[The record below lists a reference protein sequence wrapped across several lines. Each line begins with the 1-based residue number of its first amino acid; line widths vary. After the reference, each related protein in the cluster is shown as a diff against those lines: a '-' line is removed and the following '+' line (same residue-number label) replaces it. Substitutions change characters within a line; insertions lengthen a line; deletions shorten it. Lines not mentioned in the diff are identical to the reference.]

1 MKNVKRLLQ
10 YMGDRKIKYFVLLI
24 ATLIIS
30 AVTQLY
36 YSYIYKSLF
45 NSIEYKDKNLF
56 VVACIM
62 CAIFIV
68 ISYVS
73 PYMRYFQMKQVRM
86 IVFRIKI
93 EMFKKLTKLNMQY
106 FEEHHSGDTL
116 KRLNN
121 DANTLKYTYFSG
133 IFRVLVLITNGSA
146 SIVAMFIYCSKLAL
160 VSIVFSAISVTIS
173 ISMNKTIENLSQDIQ
188 KKVVK
193 LTERLSDLFSGF
205 LVMKM
210 YSGSKLVTE
219 RYLTENENITEGV
232 RKKTRTLSLLE
243 MLSFLTGMFGNFG
256 TILIGAFLVKR
267 GEIDYG
273 TIMAVVTLQMSVSG
287 MLQFLGGALADMTS
301 LLVDAQ
307 RVFDFLESNEDEV
320 DTFSGISNDKD
331 LDLAYEKG
339 ISIEK
344 LTFAY
349 KDREPILHDFNLQIK
364 NGEKVMLV
372 GESGCGKSTI
382 LKVLMRFYDQSEGII
397 RICGH
402 NIEEYSLKQL
412 RNMITYVPQ
421 ENYLFEGTVM
431 ENILFGNP
439 YVDEAMAKDAAQMA
453 YAHDFISDMPDGY
466 DTILST
472 GGRNLSGGQ
481 RQRIA
486 IARAFLKNSPIL
498 LMDEPSSALDVE
510 SENKINLAMKQLMG
524 NRIVIMVTHRTSS
537 FHEFDRVFEL

>member
-1 MKNVKRLLQ
+1 MKNMKRLLQ
-10 YMGDRKIKYFVLLI
+10 YMGDRKIKYFVILI

-30 AVTQLY
+30 ALSQLY
-36 YSYIYKSLF
+36 YSYIYKLLF

-56 VVACIM
+56 VGACIM

-68 ISYVS
+68 ISYFS
-73 PYMRYFQMKQVRM
+73 PYIRYFEMKQVRIM
-86 IVFRIKI
+86 VFDIKM
-93 EMFKKLTKLNMQY
+93 ELFKKLTKLNMLY

-133 IFRVLVLITNGSA
+133 IYRVLVLIINGSV
-146 SIVAMFIYCSKLAL
+146 SIIAMFIYCYKLAL
-160 VSIVFSAISVTIS
+160 VSIIFSAISVAIS
-173 ISMNKTIENLSQDIQ
+173 ILMNKTIESLSQDIQ
-188 KKVVK
+188 KKVVR

-205 LVMKM
+205 LVMKL
-210 YSGSKLVTE
+210 YYGSKLVTE
-219 RYLTENENITEGV
+219 RYLLENENITEGV
-232 RKKTRTLSLLE
+232 KKKTRTLSLLE
-243 MLSFLTGMFGNFG
+243 MLSFLTGMLGNFG
-256 TILIGAFLVKR
+256 TILIGAFLVKH

-287 MLQFLGGALADMTS
+287 MLQFLGGALADLTS

-307 RVFDFLESNEDEV
+307 RVFDFLELSENEL
-320 DTFSGISNDKD
+320 DTSSGID
-331 LDLAYEKG
+331 LKLEYEKG
-339 ISIEK
+339 IEIEK

-349 KDREPILHDFNLQIK
+349 KDREPILHNFNLNIK

-382 LKVLMRFYDQSEGII
+382 LKVLMRFYDKSEGTI

-402 NIEEYSLKQL
+402 NIEEYSLNQL

-439 YVDEAMAKDAAQMA
+439 YVNEDMAQNAAQMA

-466 DTILST
+466 DTVLSP
-472 GGRNLSGGQ
+472 GGKNLSGGQ

-486 IARAFLKNSPIL
+486 IARAFLKSSPIL

-510 SENKINLAMKQLMG
+510 SENKINLAMKKLMG

>member
-1 MKNVKRLLQ
+1 MNNMKRLLH
-10 YMGDRKIKYFVLLI
+10 YMGVRKAKYFIILI
-24 ATLIIS
+24 ATLVIS
-30 AVTQLY
+30 ALTQLY

-45 NSIEYKDKNLF
+45 NAIEYQNKNLF

-62 CAIFIV
+62 CAVFIV
-68 ISYVS
+68 ISYFS
-73 PYMRYFQMKQVRM
+73 PYMRYFQMRQVRS
-86 IVFRIKI
+86 IVFDLKI
-93 EMFKKLTKLNMQY
+93 DMFKKLTKLNMQY

-133 IFRVLVLITNGSA
+133 IYRVLVLIINGSV
-146 SIVAMFIYCSKLAL
+146 SIIAMFIYCTKLAL
-160 VSIVFSAISVTIS
+160 VSIVFSAISVAIS
-173 ISMNKTIENLSQDIQ
+173 IYMNKTVEKLSQDIQ
-188 KKVVK
+188 KKVVR

-210 YSGSKLVTE
+210 YFGSKLVMD

-232 RKKTRTLSLLE
+232 KKKTRTLSLLE
-243 MLSFLTGMFGNFG
+243 MLSFLTSMLGNFG
-256 TILIGAFLVKR
+256 TILVGAFLVKR

-287 MLQFLGGALADMTS
+287 MLQFLGGALADLTS

-307 RVFDFLESNEDEV
+307 RVFDFLESNESEIDPS
-320 DTFSGISNDKD
+320 SGVELN
-331 LDLAYEKG
+331 LEYEKG
-339 ISIEK
+339 ISIEN
-344 LTFAY
+344 LSFSY
-349 KDREPILHDFNLQIK
+349 SDRDPILHNFNLHIK
-364 NGEKVMLV
+364 NREKVMLV

-382 LKVLMRFYDQSEGII
+382 LKVLMRFYDKTEGTI

-421 ENYLFEGTVM
+421 DNYLFEGSVM

-439 YVDEAMAKDAAQMA
+439 YVDPAMAQNAARMA
-453 YAHDFISDMPDGY
+453 YAHDFICEMPDGY
-466 DTILST
+466 DTILSA

-537 FHEFDRVFEL
+537 FHKFDRVFEI